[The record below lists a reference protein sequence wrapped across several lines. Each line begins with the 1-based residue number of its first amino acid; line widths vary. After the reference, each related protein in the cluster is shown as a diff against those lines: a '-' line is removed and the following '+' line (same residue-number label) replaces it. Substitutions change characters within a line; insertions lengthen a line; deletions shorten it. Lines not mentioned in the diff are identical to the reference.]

1 MFNADYALTSH
12 SGARFF
18 LVKVNNRTVDK
29 SGSVLPSNTFAAQ
42 PSGAEGSL
50 RILASV
56 KLNTLV
62 IVTASPV
69 ATQLLPPRVIWGSNQ

>member
-18 LVKVNNRTVDK
+18 VKVNDRTVYR
-29 SGSVLPSNTFAAQ
+29 SGSVLPSNTFAALL
-42 PSGAEGSL
+42 SGAEGSL

-56 KLNTLV
+56 KLNALV